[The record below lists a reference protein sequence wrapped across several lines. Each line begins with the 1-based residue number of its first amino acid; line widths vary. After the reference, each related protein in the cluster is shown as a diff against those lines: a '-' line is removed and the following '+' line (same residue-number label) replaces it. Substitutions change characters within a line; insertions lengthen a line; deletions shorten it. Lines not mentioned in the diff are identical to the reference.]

1 MNLLAHHFILVLIIS
16 CLAPLTSSSPPSS
29 LKLDS
34 SLSVDD
40 KNNFLISPD
49 GVFTAGFY
57 SVGDNAFCFSVWFTK
72 PLFNGDRTVVWMAN
86 RDSPINGKRSILS
99 LSKTGNL
106 VLLDADQE
114 LPIWT
119 TRTRDSTGSAE
130 LKLNNSGNLYLQ
142 SKDKQILWQSFGS
155 PTDTLLPNQPLT
167 KDAELV
173 SSRSQTNYSSGF
185 YKMIFDNDNVL
196 RLVYSGPKVTGVYW
210 PNPELRAWDSGRSTY
225 GSERTATIDQFGR
238 FISSDG
244 LFFNTSDD
252 GGQPMRRL
260 TLDFDG
266 NVRVYSL
273 DEGNRIWKVTWQA
286 IAQTCTIHGSCGE
299 NSTCSSEPSYGRK
312 CTCLPHHKMVNRTDW
327 SYGCEPEFRS
337 SSCGNANGEDG
348 FLQLPHFDFYGY
360 DLKYLPNTTLDVCM
374 QECMNM
380 CNCKGFQYKFD
391 KKQGIFLC
399 YPKFL
404 LLNGFGSV
412 SFNGSFYLRLPKST
426 LSSNTTK
433 PIQELELNCS
443 GIARTV
449 QLERVYDKKKEQGS
463 IRFLLLFTY
472 VFGVF
477 EIICI
482 IYFFYKTRNSVT
494 KSEGYL
500 QIATGFER
508 FTYADLKKA
517 SGNFKTEIGRG
528 GGAVVYK
535 GILSDNRLAAI
546 KCLKESD
553 SNQGDTEF
561 LAEVSTLGRLNHMN
575 LINIWGY
582 CADGKHRILVYEY
595 MENGSLAEN
604 LHSKKLDWDKRF
616 EVAVCTAKGL
626 AYLHEEC
633 LEWVLHC
640 DVKPQN
646 ILLDHDYSP
655 KVADFGLSKFLDRD
669 GRGNSEFTKARG
681 TRGYMAPEW
690 FFVSLQI
697 TSKVDVY
704 SYGVVMLEMITGK
717 SPQGGTDQ
725 SGRYERP
732 MVMWVRDKVG
742 ATAVGYGNMSNW
754 IEEIVDSTVNG
765 EYNRI
770 QMATLIKIALQC
782 VEEHMDARPTMSQVV
797 DMLLHCD
804 DCRF

>member
-1 MNLLAHHFILVLIIS
+1 MINHLLLHLLIIVS
-16 CLAPLTSSSPPSS
+16 LILNLVSSSSSPPTA

-34 SLSVDD
+34 SLSVDN
-40 KNNFLISPD
+40 KNDFLISPD

-57 SVGDNAFCFSVWFTK
+57 SVGDNAFCFAIWFTK
-72 PLFNGDRTVVWMAN
+72 PLFNNDQTVVWMAN
-86 RDSPINGKRSILS
+86 RDTPVNGKGSKLS
-99 LSKTGNL
+99 LTKTGNL
-106 VLLDADQE
+106 MLHDAHQD

-119 TRTRDSTGSAE
+119 TRTRDLTNSAE
-130 LKLNNSGNLYLQ
+130 LKLNNSGNLYLE
-142 SKDKQILWQSFGS
+142 SKDGEILWQSFGS
-155 PTDTLLPNQPLT
+155 PTDTLVTNQPLT
-167 KDAELV
+167 KDGVLV
-173 SSRSQTNYSSGF
+173 SSRSRTNHSSGF
-185 YKMIFDNDNVL
+185 YKLIFDNDNVL

-210 PNPELRAWDSGRSTY
+210 PNPELRAWDAGRSTY
-225 GSERTATIDQFGR
+225 GSERTATIDRFGR

-244 LFFNTSDD
+244 WFFNTTDD
-252 GGQPMRRL
+252 GSQPMRRL
-260 TLDFDG
+260 TMDVDG

-273 DEGNRIWKVTWQA
+273 DEGNRIWVVTWQA

-299 NSTCSSEPSYGRK
+299 NSTCSNERNYARK
-312 CTCLPHHKMVNRTDW
+312 CTCLPYHKMVNRTDW

-337 SSCGNANGEDG
+337 SSCSDGDQDG
-348 FLQLPHFDFYGY
+348 FLRLPHFDFYGY

-374 QECMNM
+374 EECRNM

-412 SFNGSFYLRLPKST
+412 SFNGTLYLKVPRST
-426 LSSNTTK
+426 LSSNYSMKSVQTD
-433 PIQELELNCS
+433 ELNCS
-443 GIARTV
+443 GMPRTV
-449 QLERVYDKKKEQGS
+449 QLDRVYDKRKEQGS

-472 VFGVF
+472 VFGIF

-482 IYFFYKTRNSVT
+482 VYFFYKTRKHIT
-494 KSEGYL
+494 KPEGYL
-500 QIATGFER
+500 QVASGFER
-508 FTYADLKKA
+508 FTYADLKSA
-517 SGNFKTEIGRG
+517 SENFKTEIGRG

-535 GILSDNRLAAI
+535 GTLSDNRVAAI

-553 SNQGDTEF
+553 SNQGEAEF

-582 CADGKHRILVYEY
+582 CAEGKHKMLVYEY

-604 LHSKKLDWDKRF
+604 LHANKLDWDKRF
-616 EVAVCTAKGL
+616 EVAVGTAKGL

-640 DVKPQN
+640 DVKPHN

-655 KVADFGLSKFLDRD
+655 KVADFGLLKFLDRD
-669 GRGNSEFTKARG
+669 GNGNSEFTKARG

-690 FFVSLQI
+690 FFVSLPI

-704 SYGVVMLEMITGK
+704 SYGVVMLEMVTGM
-717 SPQGGTDQ
+717 SPQGGDQ
-725 SGRYERP
+725 HGGYERL
-732 MVMWVRDKVG
+732 MVRWVREKVAAAASTDG
-742 ATAVGYGNMSNW
+742 CGEISKW
-754 IEEIVDSTVNG
+754 IEEIVDSRVKG
-765 EYNRI
+765 EYDRI
-770 QMATLIKIALQC
+770 RMGTLIKVALQC
-782 VEEHMDARPTMSQVV
+782 AEEQKDARPTMSQVV
-797 DMLLHCD
+797 DMLLHGD
-804 DCRF
+804 AL